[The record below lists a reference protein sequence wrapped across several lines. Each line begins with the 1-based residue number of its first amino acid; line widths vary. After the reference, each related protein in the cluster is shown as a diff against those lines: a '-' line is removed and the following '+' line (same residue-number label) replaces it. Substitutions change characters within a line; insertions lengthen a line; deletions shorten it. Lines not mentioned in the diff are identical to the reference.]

1 MKLVGEVTRFGVVGT
16 VGFAVDGGLLWTL
29 VTSGA
34 DPFLARAISFPVAVL
49 ATWWLNRIW
58 TFAAAD
64 RTRPQRQLRL
74 YFGVQLIGALS
85 NFAVYSAILLM
96 IEPTPLNALAAL
108 AVGSFF
114 GMFINFTGSRLFIFR
129 PAEGLS
135 ETCEKSPLNS

>member
-96 IEPTPLNALAAL
+96 IEPIALNALAAL
-108 AVGSFF
+108 AIGSFL
-114 GMFINFTGSRLFIFR
+114 GMFINFTGSKLCIFK
-129 PAEGLS
+129 PVQIL
-135 ETCEKSPLNS
+135 TKSNERMPEN